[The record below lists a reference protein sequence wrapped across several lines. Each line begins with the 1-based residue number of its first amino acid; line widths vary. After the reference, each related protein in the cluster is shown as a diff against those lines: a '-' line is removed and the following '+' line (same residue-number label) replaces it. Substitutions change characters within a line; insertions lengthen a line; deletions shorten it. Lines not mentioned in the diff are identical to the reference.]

1 MPRKKSKYKCAH
13 CLNWQPGDSWQM
25 NAAGVYA
32 DGTCKKTGR
41 AVANVHRACMCFDK
55 DPYRG
60 VMIRLD
66 MKEFYKDINRQKEA
80 EE

>member
-1 MPRKKSKYKCAH
+1 MSRRKTKNRCSQ
-13 CLNWQPGDSWQM
+13 CLNWQPGDSWQV

-41 AVANVHRACMCFDK
+41 AVANVHRACVCFDK

-60 VMIRLD
+60 VVIQVD
-66 MKEFYKDINRQKEA
+66 IEEFYKDINQRKEV